1 MVAMDNVLLF
11 VPDGLDRKKSLSMSH
26 LPVPAQDRNFLCVP
40 GASSLQELQEITDL
54 SRKSYESLRR
64 IESNTSITVP
74 ENFSFSTLAIQV
86 YKMRWAVL
94 LLSLA
99 AVALTY
105 MQWIQYSIVANI
117 IMRYYR
123 VSSLLVDWTSMV
135 FMVTYTLLVI
145 PVSFFMDIKRPRQA
159 AVMGSVLLALGS
171 WIKVFSLDREMFLV
185 SFLGQTVVAIAQVF
199 IVSLPNRLATTWF
212 SPEEASKVCGLGVFG
227 AQLGTSLGF
236 FLTPWLVQNDD
247 KIENIHQDLEIMYIS
262 DAGLSTMISVFTV
275 AVFQSQPEKPP
286 SHIQAIQRSVRA
298 TIRVSGNPSGAL
310 QRDFVILAIAY
321 GMNVGVFNSMLTLLN
336 QIVLNYFPDSEK
348 DAGYIGVA
356 IIVTGLVG
364 SVVFGFVMDTWH
376 EYRKTAVWVYGI
388 TALTVL
394 VFSLSLESKS
404 KKLLYVASIL
414 MGFFMSGLQTIG
426 YELAAEL
433 TYPEP
438 DGPVAG
444 IMNISTHIFG
454 ILFTITISRIH
465 DTMGDL
471 AGNMAFTVLLVIG
484 ALIIAQIKSELKR
497 HSAYKEVAS
506 AAAELAQLEKQIVQE
521 KAPFLIFK
529 IDEH

>member
-1 MVAMDNVLLF
+1 MVTLQ
-11 VPDGLDRKKSLSMSH
+11 VPELDRKKSLSMSH
-26 LPVPAQDRNFLCVP
+26 LPAQDTNFLCVP
-40 GASSLQELQEITDL
+40 GAKSLLELQEITTL
-54 SRKSYESLRR
+54 SMKSHESLRR
-64 IESNTSITVP
+64 IESNTAIVVP
-74 ENFSFSTLAIQV
+74 ENFSFSSLAIQV
-86 YKMRWAVL
+86 YKMRWAML
-94 LLSLA
+94 LLCLA
-99 AVALTY
+99 SVTLTY

-135 FMVTYTLLVI
+135 FMITYSLLVF

-171 WIKVFSLDREMFLV
+171 WIKVFSLGRDLFLV
-185 SFLGQTVVAIAQVF
+185 TFVGQTIVAIAQVF
-199 IVSLPNRLATTWF
+199 VVSLPSRLASTWF
-212 SPEEASKVCGLGVFG
+212 APEEASKVCGLGVFG

-236 FLTPWLVQNDD
+236 FLTPWLVQNDEM
-247 KIENIHQDLEIMYIS
+247 IENIHQDLEIMFIG
-262 DAGLSTMISVFTV
+262 DAGISTAISVFTV

-298 TIRVSGNPSGAL
+298 TNKGYWKSMWGLLR
-310 QRDFVILAIAY
+310 QRDYIILVVAY

-336 QIVLNYFPDSEK
+336 QIILNYFPDSEK
-348 DAGYIGVA
+348 DAGYIGAA
-356 IIVTGLVG
+356 IIGTSLVG
-364 SVVFGFVMDTWH
+364 SVVFGFIMDTWH

-388 TALTVL
+388 SALTVL
-394 VFSLSLESKS
+394 VFSLSLESRD

-438 DGPVAG
+438 EGPVAG

-454 ILFTITISRIH
+454 VLFTIIISRIH
-465 DTMGDL
+465 DTLGDL
-471 AGNMAFTVLLVIG
+471 AGNLAFTVLLVIG
-484 ALIIAQIKSELKR
+484 ASITAMIKAELKR

-506 AAAELAQLEKQIVQE
+506 AAEELAQLEKQIV
-521 KAPFLIFK
+521 FK
-529 IDEH
+529 TDDF